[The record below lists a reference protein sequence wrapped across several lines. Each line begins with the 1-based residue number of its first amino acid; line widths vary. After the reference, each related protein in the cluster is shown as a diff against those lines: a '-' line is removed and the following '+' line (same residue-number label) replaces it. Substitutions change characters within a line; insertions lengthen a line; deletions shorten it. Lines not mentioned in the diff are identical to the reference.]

1 MGPPVLS
8 TTALLE
14 LLKQG
19 REPDFVRT
27 VSDHLSAWPADN
39 VSAQK
44 ALKTLAFVLYERSL
58 RQEGRAGLVDT
69 AVRCTRAIA
78 AASGG
83 VSDAQAADVI
93 GSLFYVL
100 SRQSFQNIVH

>member
-27 VSDHLSAWPADN
+27 VTDHLAAWPADD
-39 VSAQK
+39 VSAHK

-58 RQEGRAGLVDT
+58 RPEGRAGVVDT
-69 AVRCTRAIA
+69 AVRCTQVIA

-83 VSDAQAADVI
+83 ISGAQAADVI
-93 GSLFYVL
+93 GSLFHVL
-100 SRQSFQNIVH
+100 SRQSFKNVT